1 MNVFVILFFG
11 AFLPRTKAHK
21 KQQHFIIKKLLFEVC
36 KGHMF
41 RRKAT
46 AIGCSVGKQK
56 MYTTM
61 YCVHNTGSV
70 CTLVHSDPLDHYSLQ
85 YGGFTTG
92 PFLHLLLF
100 LSPSPL
106 HRGVEGGRG
115 GESRGGGVRRASVM

>member
-1 MNVFVILFFG
+1 MFFIILFFG

-46 AIGCSVGKQK
+46 AIGCSVGKQT

-70 CTLVHSDPLDHYSLQ
+70 CTLVHTDPLDHYSLQ

-106 HRGVEGGRG
+106 HRGVEGGGG
-115 GESRGGGVRRASVM
+115 GEKAGGGVRRATGM